1 MSVNQ
6 KIRQLKLNEW
16 AARFSE
22 QKASGLS
29 VRQWCAQ
36 NGFTIYAYNYWKHQ
50 LKEKLAEQVLP
61 DIVPLS
67 LPAVSNGS
75 VSALPVQSLDT
86 QRNAN
91 CSIRANRATA
101 RLTIGDAS
109 IEVDD
114 QISETFLL
122 SLIKAVRHA

>member
-1 MSVNQ
+1 MSANQ
-6 KIRQLKLNEW
+6 KIHQLKLNEW
-16 AARFSE
+16 TARLSE

-29 VRQWCAQ
+29 AKQWCVQ
-36 NGFTIYAYNYWKHQ
+36 NGFSIHAYNYWKHL
-50 LKEKLAEQVLP
+50 LKEELADRLLP

-67 LPAVSNGS
+67 LPAA
-75 VSALPVQSLDT
+75 SATTLPPVPVQSPAPEV
-86 QRNAN
+86 RAN
-91 CSIRANRATA
+91 CANRVNRATA

-114 QISETFLL
+114 QVSEAFLL

>member
-6 KIRQLKLNEW
+6 KIHQLKLNEW
-16 AARFSE
+16 TARFSE

-29 VRQWCAQ
+29 AKQWCAQ
-36 NGFTIYAYNYWKHQ
+36 NGFTIHAYNYWKRQ
-50 LKEKLAEQVLP
+50 LKEELAGQLLP

-67 LPAVSNGS
+67 LPVASAE
-75 VSALPVQSLDT
+75 ALPLLPVRESVT
-86 QRNAN
+86 EARAN
-91 CSIRANRATA
+91 CANPVNRATA
-101 RLTIGDAS
+101 KLTIGDAS

-114 QISETFLL
+114 QVSEAFLL

>member
-6 KIRQLKLNEW
+6 KIHQLKLNEW
-16 AARFSE
+16 AAHFSE

-29 VRQWCAQ
+29 ARQWCAQ
-36 NGFTIYAYNYWKHQ
+36 NGFSLYAYNYWKHL
-50 LKEKLAEQVLP
+50 LKEELAEQVLP

-67 LPAVSNGS
+67 LPTISSEAVPT
-75 VSALPVQSLDT
+75 LPVQSLDT
-86 QRNAN
+86 EHRAN
-91 CSIRANRATA
+91 CANRATA

-114 QISETFLL
+114 QVSETFLL
-122 SLIKAVRHA
+122 LLIKAVRHA

>member
-6 KIRQLKLNEW
+6 KIHQLKLNEW
-16 AARFSE
+16 AAHFSE

-29 VRQWCAQ
+29 ARQWCAQ
-36 NGFTIYAYNYWKHQ
+36 NGFSLYAYNYWKHL
-50 LKEKLAEQVLP
+50 LKEELAEQVLP

-67 LPAVSNGS
+67 LPTISSEAVPT
-75 VSALPVQSLDT
+75 LPVQSLD
-86 QRNAN
+86 NEH
-91 CSIRANRATA
+91 RATA

-114 QISETFLL
+114 QVSETFLL
-122 SLIKAVRHA
+122 LLIKAVRPA